1 MYSAKSGNRRS
12 SRSYGGGKSSSSGRG
27 YTPRVNRERKRM
39 GRSYS
44 RECNTSWEYDYSEGS
59 GVTNRAPDPSMSMNH
74 AMEFVNLDNYI
85 ANMFG

>member
-1 MYSAKSGNRRS
+1 MD
-12 SRSYGGGKSSSSGRG
+12 
-27 YTPRVNRERKRM
+27 
-39 GRSYS
+39 RSYS
-44 RECNTSWEYDYSEGS
+44 REYNTSWEYGFSEGS

>member
-12 SRSYGGGKSSSSGRG
+12 SRSYGGYMRSSSPRYEKKSRG
-27 YTPRVNRERKRM
+27 N
-39 GRSYS
+39 SYS
-44 RECNTSWEYDYSEGS
+44 RENNNTSWEYGFNDRGS
-59 GVTNRAPDPSMSMNH
+59 GSSNANRAPDPSMCMNH